1 MKNINKNVFGINDSA
16 KVLDTFEIKNKLIKG
31 NFDDYT
37 VTFRETSKPDSTII
51 KNLKLF
57 TKYKNEPIINICS
70 TNEAESFKV
79 NTETQLAILYP
90 ELYN

>member
-1 MKNINKNVFGINDSA
+1 
-16 KVLDTFEIKNKLIKG
+16 VLDRIETQNKLIKG
-31 NFDDYT
+31 SYDDYK

-57 TKYKNEPIINICS
+57 TKYKNESIINICS
-70 TNEAESFKV
+70 VNEAESFKI
-79 NTETQLAILYP
+79 NTETQLAKLYP